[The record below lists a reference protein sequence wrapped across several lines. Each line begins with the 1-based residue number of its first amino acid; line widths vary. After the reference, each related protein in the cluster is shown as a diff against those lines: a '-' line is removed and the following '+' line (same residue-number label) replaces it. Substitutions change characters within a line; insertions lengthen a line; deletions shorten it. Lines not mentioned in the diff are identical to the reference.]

1 MEGMEAANAANR
13 DVNESI
19 MCKIIC
25 ERTCSAREIISGDG
39 KR

>member
-1 MEGMEAANAANR
+1 MEGTEAAYAVNR

-19 MCKIIC
+19 VCKVIC
-25 ERTCSAREIISGDG
+25 ERTCNAREIISGDG